1 MRFLFRLDLSLHAN
15 AGKKI
20 VIMIFGTKHGA
31 RTKLV
36 HDRMFPRY
44 ELIYYFF
51 HKKRKMWEGTISW
64 WQNIISSYVDA
75 SNAARNESI
84 FCTRACIQ
92 KLYIPIDMSMKWLEL
107 GVREA

>member
-1 MRFLFRLDLSLHAN
+1 MRFLFHLDLSLHAN

-51 HKKRKMWEGTISW
+51 HKKRKM
-64 WQNIISSYVDA
+64 
-75 SNAARNESI
+75 
-84 FCTRACIQ
+84 
-92 KLYIPIDMSMKWLEL
+92 
-107 GVREA
+107 

>member
-1 MRFLFRLDLSLHAN
+1 MCFLFHLDLSLHAN

-51 HKKRKMWEGTISW
+51 QKSERCERELFHGDKT
-64 WQNIISSYVDA
+64 SYHH
-75 SNAARNESI
+75 
-84 FCTRACIQ
+84 
-92 KLYIPIDMSMKWLEL
+92 M
-107 GVREA
+107 